1 MKKRLQSWIIGLI
14 LMVLEKNEFKK
25 KKKTLENLRSDGKNV
40 YIVRENIIN
49 EMSNEDFLKWVEK
62 PEFFEKL
69 DTIP

>member
-1 MKKRLQSWIIGLI
+1 MSLKTQ
-14 LMVLEKNEFKK
+14 E
-25 KKKTLENLRSDGKNV
+25 TLENLRSDGKNV